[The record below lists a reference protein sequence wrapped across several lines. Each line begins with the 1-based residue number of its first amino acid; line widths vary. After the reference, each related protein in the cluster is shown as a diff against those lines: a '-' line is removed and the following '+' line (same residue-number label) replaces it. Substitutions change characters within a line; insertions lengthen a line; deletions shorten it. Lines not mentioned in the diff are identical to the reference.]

1 MNLQRNILI
10 LLMLVMVACQS
21 ISATISGD
29 NNELYADRT
38 SERVLLTQNDLL
50 EGFQFAEPL
59 PESALAYPVNALPAS
74 HVFEGR
80 LELIGEAIYGGRRIY
95 TDNTLGDD
103 TVHLPKFDFEFI
115 QYDDYLIPVQRGLI
129 IANHQSWNYHLEPGR
144 VWDEAGDGDFSRA
157 SFPFALSWK
166 GSNATLN
173 GTMTF
178 LFNDDGI
185 SKVWYQVTQETT
197 INTSLDLW
205 GLLDA
210 KYHPGVV
217 ASSRQ
222 IKADFSR
229 ELSDRFPTKPIETL
243 KKDYPAV
250 NLEMIGYGVSP
261 DHMTWYAVVID
272 GIQYLGGCQTRYGT
286 YPYCEYM
293 RAPSYSTAKSSFA
306 SLALMRLNKKYQESV
321 SDSLIKDYLPEAANS
336 QGAWAMV
343 TFDHALDMS
352 TGNYQTSN
360 RMVDEERW
368 DTDPFWSEDYYE
380 ERLQA
385 ALDWPSSSHPGE
397 VWVYRTSDTF
407 ILTAAMQ
414 KYLVDKEGES
424 ADIFQF
430 AVDEIYQPLGMSPG
444 VFSTARTKDDNWQG
458 LPFGGYGLWWIPDD
472 LAKISTFL
480 NLDHGRIDQEQ
491 ILDLDQL
498 KAALQ
503 QDPQDRG
510 VIRDG
515 DGRYNNAFWADQ
527 YSSRNDPSC
536 IFWVPHMYGY
546 SGIVVSLLPNGIV
559 YYYASDNQ
567 EFRTVETIQELEAL
581 KPICQD

>member
-1 MNLQRNILI
+1 
-10 LLMLVMVACQS
+10 
-21 ISATISGD
+21 
-29 NNELYADRT
+29 
-38 SERVLLTQNDLL
+38 
-50 EGFQFAEPL
+50 
-59 PESALAYPVNALPAS
+59 
-74 HVFEGR
+74 
-80 LELIGEAIYGGRRIY
+80 
-95 TDNTLGDD
+95 
-103 TVHLPKFDFEFI
+103 
-115 QYDDYLIPVQRGLI
+115 
-129 IANHQSWNYHLEPGR
+129 
-144 VWDEAGDGDFSRA
+144 
-157 SFPFALSWK
+157 
-166 GSNATLN
+166 
-173 GTMTF
+173 
-178 LFNDDGI
+178 
-185 SKVWYQVTQETT
+185 
-197 INTSLDLW
+197 
-205 GLLDA
+205 
-210 KYHPGVV
+210 
-217 ASSRQ
+217 
-222 IKADFSR
+222 
-229 ELSDRFPTKPIETL
+229 
-243 KKDYPAV
+243 
-250 NLEMIGYGVSP
+250 
-261 DHMTWYAVVID
+261 
-272 GIQYLGGCQTRYGT
+272 
-286 YPYCEYM
+286 
-293 RAPSYSTAKSSFA
+293 
-306 SLALMRLNKKYQESV
+306 
-321 SDSLIKDYLPEAANS
+321 LIKDYLPEAANS
-336 QGAWAMV
+336 QGAWAKV

-430 AVDEIYQPLGMSPG
+430 TVDEIYQPLGMSPG